1 MKERNL
7 APLQEAALPLLVD
20 PRDELARESRLLC
33 DPRLLG
39 ALHAEFSE
47 RLGLDGAAATL
58 LQLGYFHGL
67 KDGLGVLRFGFLEP
81 SRPAVG
87 ARLSS
92 PRLAIR
98 LDAKAPGSTRGAI
111 EFAGSWPE
119 HHEAEARSALLG
131 GSTEPSCF
139 LSAGYTSGWLSGLH
153 ETELVAVETSCASRG
168 DPCCAFVAREPLVW
182 LSGEAAPGRAS
193 VRALPFSELRRCV
206 ERELAE
212 SALPAEPCAFDP
224 DSPAVHVW
232 GPVMVLPFSGT
243 DECLRAIDLIGRDPA
258 AGEVSVVVLDLS
270 GAVIDEGFGAVALEN
285 VLDAIEAWGAEPILA
300 GVSPLSE
307 RVVGEL
313 QGSHLVVRK
322 DLPLAI
328 ASAFQI
334 AHAQRRF
341 L

>member
-1 MKERNL
+1 M
-7 APLQEAALPLLVD
+7 PLLVD
-20 PRDELARESRLLC
+20 PHDELAREPRLLC
-33 DPRLLG
+33 DSRLLG
-39 ALHAEFSE
+39 ALHAEFGE
-47 RLGLDGAAATL
+47 RLGPGGAAATL
-58 LQLGYFHGL
+58 LQLGYLHGL
-67 KDGLGVLRFGFLEP
+67 RDGLRLLRCGFLD
-81 SRPAVG
+81 A
-87 ARLSS
+87 ARAAAEAFPTS

-98 LDAKAPGSTRGAI
+98 LDARPTGSTRGAI
-111 EFAGSWPE
+111 ELTGSWPE
-119 HHEAEARSALLG
+119 HHEAQARSALLG
-131 GSTEPSCF
+131 GSGEVSCF

-153 ETELVAVETSCASRG
+153 ETELVAIESACASRG
-168 DPCCAFVAREPLVW
+168 DPHCAFVAREPLAW
-182 LSGEAAPGRAS
+182 LSAGAAHARAS
-193 VRALPFSELRRCV
+193 VCALPFMELRRCV
-206 ERELAE
+206 ERELARV
-212 SALPAEPCAFDP
+212 PAPQDLSAFDP

-232 GPVMVLPFSGT
+232 GPVMVLPFSGSE
-243 DECLRAIDLIGRDPA
+243 ECLRAIDLIGRDPA
-258 AGEVSVVVLDLS
+258 AGDVSVVVLDLS

-285 VLDAIEAWGAEPILA
+285 VLEAIEAWGAEPILA

>member
-1 MKERNL
+1 VL
-7 APLQEAALPLLVD
+7 LQEAPLPLLVD
-20 PRDELARESRLLC
+20 PQDELAREPRLLC
-33 DPRLLG
+33 DSRLLG
-39 ALHAEFSE
+39 ALHAEFGE
-47 RLGLDGAAATL
+47 RLGPGGAAATL
-58 LQLGYFHGL
+58 LQLGYLHGL
-67 KDGLGVLRFGFLEP
+67 RDGLRLLRCGFLDAA
-81 SRPAVG
+81 RPTVEA
-87 ARLSS
+87 LPTS

-98 LDAKAPGSTRGAI
+98 LDAKPTGSLRGAI
-111 EFAGSWPE
+111 ELTGSWPE
-119 HHEAEARSALLG
+119 HHEAHARSALLG
-131 GSTEPSCF
+131 GSGEVSCF

-153 ETELVAVETSCASRG
+153 ETELVAIETACASRG
-168 DPCCAFVAREPLVW
+168 DPHCAFVAREPLAW
-182 LSGEAAPGRAS
+182 LSAGAGKARAS
-193 VRALPFSELRRCV
+193 VCALPFMELRRCV
-206 ERELAE
+206 ERELARAPTPQE
-212 SALPAEPCAFDP
+212 LSAFDP

-232 GPVMVLPFSGT
+232 GPVMVLPFSGSE
-243 DECLRAIDLIGRDPA
+243 ECLRAIDLIGRDPA

-285 VLDAIEAWGAEPILA
+285 VLEAIEAWGAEPILA

>member
-1 MKERNL
+1 
-7 APLQEAALPLLVD
+7 LPLLVD
-20 PRDELARESRLLC
+20 PHDELAREPRLLC
-33 DPRLLG
+33 DARLLG
-39 ALHAEFSE
+39 AVHAEFGE
-47 RLGLDGAAATL
+47 RLGPRGAAATL
-58 LQLGYFHGL
+58 LQLGYLHGL
-67 KDGLGVLRFGFLEP
+67 RDGLRLLRGGFLD
-81 SRPAVG
+81 PARSGSEAVPT
-87 ARLSS
+87 S

-98 LDAKAPGSTRGAI
+98 LDAKPPAVRGAI
-111 EFAGSWPE
+111 ELTGCWPE
-119 HHEAEARSALLG
+119 HHEAQARSTLLG
-131 GSTEPSCF
+131 GSGEVSCF

-153 ETELVAVETSCASRG
+153 ETELVAIESACASRG
-168 DPCCAFVAREPLVW
+168 DPHCAFVAREPLAW
-182 LSGEAAPGRAS
+182 LSAGVEDARAS
-193 VRALPFSELRRCV
+193 VCALPFVDLRRCV
-206 ERELAE
+206 ERDLTREGP
-212 SALPAEPCAFDP
+212 ALGPSAFDP
-224 DSPAVHVW
+224 ESPAVHVW
-232 GPVMVLPFSGT
+232 GPVMVLPFSGS

-285 VLDAIEAWGAEPILA
+285 VLEAIEAFGAEPVLA

-322 DLPLAI
+322 DLPMAI